1 MDRIA
6 KRRKFAAA
14 AERRAAQLPGASH
27 AAQAASASTVSDEA
41 AGATTSAAAGAGASS
56 SSSSNS
62 WICTVCTFRNVAG
75 DAVCVMCHSPRCS
88 TTDAEL
94 ARRLQQEEDV
104 VSGGGGGGSGDAD
117 LARRLQQ
124 QEDAGGGGGGGAV
137 HINIGVLS
145 GSLSAGV
152 EHAAQPQRFVKPHEL
167 YLNLGDA
174 TAAAAGRPRA
184 VTLRDVAS
192 GPVKDALI
200 PCFDLELDFVDE
212 TLPRGC
218 RVTFYAGVDTASGAS
233 GTMRVAGAGAA
244 RDWRVV
250 GVQMPSAAAGR
261 HAGLMHAKLY
271 LFHSTSPS
279 ILRVVISSANCGR
292 HYWGHRQQP
301 PDCANLSW
309 VMDFF
314 PKPRNSASG
323 SVGGVAGAFAMDLA
337 EYVGLLLSAAPEEA
351 TRWQRRIT
359 VEFDLSTVGPH
370 VHLVG
375 SVPGMHENHDVDRW
389 AIGRLRHLLASSTSG
404 AGGGTT
410 IDGVGARVRAR
421 ALVAAAALNGSCGI
435 VISADSDR
443 VQVRFDSS
451 GEVKS
456 LKRQNLELENA
467 VVAGGGGAAASAS
480 SSGSGGGGGGSSGP
494 FAPSDAVEV
503 QCSSVPKLL
512 QPLERALLIAACG
525 KRWYAANNTLSELR
539 IVAITKA
546 RALGERPASV
556 STSSSSSSGGR
567 SGVATLRDGASSSAS
582 RGRPLR
588 GLSFLQFASDNWISA
603 PKPALM
609 RGCESGCKKVH
620 GKGRGTYGN
629 RAHKR
634 GNLHQLLPDCA
645 AVQQYALHSKVL
657 TRRSAAVDGCGWI
670 FSGSQ
675 NLSLSAWGSLTSI
688 PTVRRKKA
696 KQAGGGDRASL
707 GAQPL
712 GGADPPP
719 RQRSSD
725 SNSNGWRLKI
735 KHFELGVLITKRTN
749 AQLDR
754 YRLGWCRNAPPFA
767 PRDAPFTTVGRAND
781 LANLRARF

>member
-27 AAQAASASTVSDEA
+27 AAQAASDSTVSDEA
-41 AGATTSAAAGAGASS
+41 AGTTTSSS
-56 SSSSNS
+56 S
-62 WICTVCTFRNVAG
+62 WICTVCTFRNVAR
-75 DAVCVMCHSPRCS
+75 DAVCAMCHSPRCS

-94 ARRLQQEEDV
+94 ARRLQQ
-104 VSGGGGGGSGDAD
+104 
-117 LARRLQQ
+117 
-124 QEDAGGGGGGGAV
+124 QEDAGGGGGGGGGAV
-137 HINIGVLS
+137 HINIGILS
-145 GSLSAGV
+145 GSRSAGV

-218 RVTFYAGVDTASGAS
+218 RVTFYAGVDAASGAS

-546 RALGERPASV
+546 RALGERPASA

-609 RGCESGCKKVH
+609 RGCKSGCKKVH

-657 TRRSAAVDGCGWI
+657 TRRSAAVDGFGWI